1 MAFLIIFCIEKFFVK
16 AVVRLSKYRKSI
28 SKSYKV
34 FKNTYEEVH
43 FLSKM
48 QV

>member
-1 MAFLIIFCIEKFFVK
+1 MAFFIIVFIEKFFVK

-34 FKNTYEEVH
+34 FKNTYEGVH
-43 FLSKM
+43 FLLKI